1 MALVTTM
8 TADIDLDS
16 EDGWVEIAADVKFI
30 AVQMKSSGKISVWCV
45 KAGDAD
51 PDDNVSG
58 ITLARGIQGVES
70 TFSAGGLPD
79 GFKLFLRSASGVEQ
93 ISIIAY

>member
-1 MALVTTM
+1 MSTM
-8 TADIDLDS
+8 TADIDLNS
-16 EDGWVEIAADVKFI
+16 EDGWVEIVTGVKFI
-30 AVQMKSSGKISVWCV
+30 AVQMKSAGRISAWCV

-51 PDDNVSG
+51 PTETETG

-79 GFKLFLRSASGVEQ
+79 GFKLFLKAETGIEQ
-93 ISIIAY
+93 ISVIAY

>member
-16 EDGWVEIAADVKFI
+16 EDGWVEVVTDIKFV

-45 KAGDAD
+45 KTGDAD
-51 PDDNVSG
+51 PDENASG

-79 GFKLFLRSASGVEQ
+79 GFKLFLRSSSGVEQ
-93 ISIIAY
+93 ISVIAY